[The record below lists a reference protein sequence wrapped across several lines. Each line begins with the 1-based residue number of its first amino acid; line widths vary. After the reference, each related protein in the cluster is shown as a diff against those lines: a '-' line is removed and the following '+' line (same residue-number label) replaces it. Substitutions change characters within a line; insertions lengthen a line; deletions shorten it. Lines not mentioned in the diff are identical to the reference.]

1 MEVVA
6 IVPMKALGGAWGVAV
21 ATVPT
26 KALAVAWVVVV
37 DTAPTKALAGAW
49 VEVVDIAPTKALDTG
64 GPMATGLMMC
74 PVTEATTTEG
84 HLLTSIVATMALAMG
99 EGVTE
104 GTMEATV
111 MEETCQTALCADIS

>member
-1 MEVVA
+1 MAVVA
-6 IVPMKALGGAWGVAV
+6 IVHMKALEGAWGAAV
-21 ATVPT
+21 DIVPT
-26 KALAVAWVVVV
+26 KALAVAWAAATV
-37 DTAPTKALAGAW
+37 PTKALAGAW

-74 PVTEATTTEG
+74 LVTEATTTEG